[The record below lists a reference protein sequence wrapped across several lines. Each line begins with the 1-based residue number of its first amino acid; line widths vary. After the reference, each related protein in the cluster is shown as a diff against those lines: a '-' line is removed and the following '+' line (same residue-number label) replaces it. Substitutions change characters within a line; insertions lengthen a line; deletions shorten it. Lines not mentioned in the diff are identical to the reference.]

1 MQLRDY
7 QKAAVAETQRHIA
20 EVPNADP
27 LIVISTGG
35 GKCLGA
41 GTPVMKHD
49 GSVVPVEKIQLG
61 DSLMGPDGNPRTV
74 MRLARGREML
84 YRVTPVK
91 GDPYVVNESHVLS
104 LKRTRRSASD
114 PLAGA
119 VVNIDVR
126 SAVAMSKKWWHL
138 HKGWRAAVD
147 FPELTEPLRLEPYF
161 LGVWLGDGTSRTA
174 GITTGDPEI
183 VEYVTDYAERMGC
196 RVLQRENSKNS
207 VYLNVAGVGW
217 RNNAILS
224 GLKELEVL
232 QDKHVPHRYKT
243 GSRAER
249 MEVLAGLL
257 DSDGYYM
264 DKGYDVVLVN
274 ERLMDDLIFVARS
287 LGFAAYKRPCKKT
300 CCNTGAVGNYFRC
313 FISGDVDAIP
323 CRVAR
328 NKAKPRAQIKNVL
341 VTGVA
346 LEAIGEG
353 DYFGFE
359 LDGPDRLFL
368 LGDFTVTHNTVC
380 MGHIAAS
387 LQATHYQAAIAHR
400 RELVSQ
406 IAMAFAKYGVPHRVI
421 GPATTIADC
430 RRAQLEELGRSLV
443 DQNAKVGVCSVDTLI
458 ARDMSKD
465 PWVKNVV
472 VAHFDEAHHCT
483 VGGSGKWEKA
493 KLLFPNLRHSIGY
506 TATPRRADR
515 KPLRGFFSHIVEG
528 PPMHELMAA
537 GYLTPYKLVTGA
549 VSDIDLT
556 TVSVAA
562 SGDYN
567 PQKLRGAMKKSRQIV
582 GDAVAIYQRYCPTS
596 KAVLFAC
603 DVEDAGR
610 YREAFTAAGIPA
622 EIVTAETREDVRR
635 DVMKRF
641 KTGALQVLVNVDL
654 FGEGFDLPAIE
665 TVIMCRPTKSLPLY
679 QQQFGR
685 ALRLMVDKALMKQ
698 WHLFTPEE
706 RRAHIAASAKPHAW
720 IIDLVRN
727 WAEPSCGGLPD
738 ARGRVWSLDGAE
750 RSGKGPSDV
759 PLVRACTNPEPI
771 DASGMLCTGVYERFL
786 TACPQCGYAPVPAGR
801 TIEQV
806 DGDVT
811 LVDEETLARLRGE
824 YLEAH
829 TTPSYGGPHSAAL
842 YARHRERHEA
852 LSAVRQAIE
861 WWGPFYE
868 AEQGRKLTDREQMK
882 AFYLTFGVT
891 TLEAVSLRRAE
902 ADGLRKKVLDWME
915 LKGFTIPA

>member
-7 QKAAVAETQRHIA
+7 QEGAVAEVKQILQEPGTNPA
-20 EVPNADP
+20 
-27 LIVISTGG
+27 IVVSTGG
-35 GKCLGA
+35 GKCLGR

-49 GSVVPVEKIQLG
+49 GTIVPVENIQLG
-61 DSLMGPDGNPRTV
+61 DSLMGPEGNPRTV

-84 YRVTPVK
+84 YRVNPTK

-104 LKRTRRSASD
+104 FKRTRKSAED

-119 VVNIDVR
+119 IVNMDVR
-126 SAVAMSKKWWHL
+126 SALAKNSTWWHL

-147 FPELTEPLRLEPYF
+147 FPEQPVHRLCPYF
-161 LGVWLGDGTSRTA
+161 LGVWLGDGTPRIA
-174 GITTGDPEI
+174 EVTTGDPEI
-183 VEYVTDYAERMGC
+183 EQFVVDYAYLRDC
-196 RVLQRENSKNS
+196 KSVIVKNS
-207 VYLNVAGVGW
+207 PNSNRIKITGQSWRSNHIYEDLKGLN
-217 RNNAILS
+217 L
-224 GLKELEVL
+224 L
-232 QDKHVPHRYKT
+232 QNKHIPHVFKT
-243 GSRAER
+243 GSRWVR
-249 MEVLAGLL
+249 LQVLAGLL
-257 DSDGYYM
+257 DSDGYYT
-264 DKGYDVVLVN
+264 DKGYDVVLIN
-274 ERLMDDLIFVARS
+274 ERLMDDMIFIARS
-287 LGFAAYKRPCKKT
+287 LGFAAYKRPCKKK
-300 CCNTGAVGNYFRC
+300 CYNNGVVGDYFRC
-313 FISGDVDAIP
+313 FISGPLDQVP

-328 NKAKPRAQIKNVL
+328 NKGKPREQIKSVL
-341 VTGVA
+341 VTGVR
-346 LEAIGEG
+346 LEPIGEG

-368 LGDFTVTHNTVC
+368 LGDFTVTHNTVM
-380 MGHIAAS
+380 MGHLTEY
-387 LQATHYQAAIAHR
+387 LQPNHYQAAIAHR

-406 IAMAFAKYGVPHRVI
+406 IALAYAKFGIKHRIV
-421 GPATTIADC
+421 GPNTTVQEC
-430 RRAQLEELGRSLV
+430 RRAQLEELGASFV
-443 DQNAKVGVCSVDTLI
+443 DQTARVGVCSVDTLV
-458 ARDMSKD
+458 ARDLEGDTWARS
-465 PWVKNVV
+465 VA
-472 VAHFDEAHHCT
+472 VAHLDEFHHCLRDNKW
-483 VGGSGKWEKA
+483 GKSLEV
-493 KLLFPNLRHSIGY
+493 FPNLKHAIGY

-515 KPLRGFFSHIVEG
+515 KGLGKHAQGIATHMVEG
-528 PPMHELMAA
+528 PPMHRLISE

-582 GDAVAIYQRYCPTS
+582 GDAVVIYKRYCPTS

-679 QQQFGR
+679 QQQYGR
-685 ALRLMVDKALMKQ
+685 ALRLMIDKALMKR

-750 RSGKGPSDV
+750 RGGKGPSDV
-759 PLVRACTNPEPI
+759 PPVRACTNPEPI

-811 LVDEETLARLRGE
+811 LVDDETLAKLRGE

-829 TTPSYGGPHSAAL
+829 TTPHYGGPHAAAN
-842 YARHRERHEA
+842 YARHRERFEA
-852 LSAVRQAIE
+852 LAGVREAIE
-861 WWGPFYE
+861 WWGPAYE
-868 AEQGRKLTDREQMK
+868 IEQGRKLTDREQMK

-891 TLEAVSLRRAE
+891 TLEAVSLRRSEAE
-902 ADGLRKKVLDWME
+902 TLRKKVLDWME